1 MIRIST
7 LRPGRFTKVVV
18 MTISLGFATTAVATS
33 HITEEAAI
41 AIFNRAGDAARLGPT
56 TVQLRDIATV
66 NLPKGYMYIPEK
78 EAAEVLHYWGNRT
91 DASFLGLFTS
101 DDENWLDWFV
111 TFEYVKEGYV
121 SDEEAKNWDVDQL
134 LEDIKRGTK
143 IGNDWRREQ
152 GIPTLDLV
160 GWGHRPVYDE
170 NTRKLAYSIKLK
182 SEDSAES
189 DPLTINWVAYALGR
203 EGYTA
208 TTLVTTETTVST
220 DQLHASSLLA
230 SYDYVSGKRYADY
243 ESGTD
248 KVAAY
253 GLATLIG
260 GAAAKKLGLLAI
272 IGAFIVK
279 FAKVFIVIGLG
290 LAVGVGSFIKKLL
303 GRK

>member
-1 MIRIST
+1 M
-7 LRPGRFTKVVV
+7 
-18 MTISLGFATTAVATS
+18 
-33 HITEEAAI
+33 
-41 AIFNRAGDAARLGPT
+41 
-56 TVQLRDIATV
+56 
-66 NLPKGYMYIPEK
+66 
-78 EAAEVLHYWGNRT
+78 
-91 DASFLGLFTS
+91 
-101 DDENWLDWFV
+101 
-111 TFEYVKEGYV
+111 
-121 SDEEAKNWDVDQL
+121 
-134 LEDIKRGTK
+134 
-143 IGNDWRREQ
+143 
-152 GIPTLDLV
+152 
-160 GWGHRPVYDE
+160 
-170 NTRKLAYSIKLK
+170 AYSIKLK
-182 SEDSAES
+182 SEDSAEN

-230 SYDYVSGKRYADY
+230 SYDYVSGKRYEDY
-243 ESGTD
+243 ESGAD

-290 LAVGVGSFIKKLL
+290 LAVGVGSFIKKSL